1 MDPLTIMSMI
11 GAGANA
17 IGSIAGAAKNIGS
30 MFGGWGQTGNSQSQ
44 GGSVSQ
50 GGGHS
55 GSGSQSGTNIEQV
68 QKGLEGAYQ

>member
-1 MDPLTIMSMI
+1 MV

-17 IGSIAGAAKNIGS
+17 IGSIAGAAKNLGS

-55 GSGSQSGTNIEQV
+55 ETVSFAILFDCCFHDSAFRVNCFTCLN
-68 QKGLEGAYQ
+68 